1 MKLARIL
8 SMTIL
13 LLVASIASSSAAA
26 PQVSVSIR
34 PLYFLTASI
43 MRTVGAPQLI
53 LTDSRS
59 PHHYHLQPSQ
69 LLQLRNADIVFWV
82 GPSMESTL
90 EKMIH
95 NLPKNVH
102 AYQLI
107 KTPGLQSLEFSGTT
121 HKHKTNHVSQHD
133 TQDPHIWLAPD
144 NARLIAT
151 GIAEKL
157 ILHDPENAAIYETN
171 LTELIQEIEALRK
184 SGVDSLAPLKHTKII
199 ALHNA
204 WQYFANSFGLEAYS
218 AINTDGLEH
227 LGSKSFLN
235 LKQDIKQG
243 IYACVIT
250 GPETSQKK
258 SQELLSGSDAIQVV
272 LDPIANDLDINSS
285 YTDFIRHIMKQ
296 ISVCHSSK

>member
-1 MKLARIL
+1 MKQARIF
-8 SMTIL
+8 SMTIF
-13 LLVASIASSSAAA
+13 LLVASIASNSAAA
-26 PQVSVSIR
+26 PQVTVSIR

-43 MRTVGAPQLI
+43 MRSVGTPQLI
-53 LTDSRS
+53 LADSRS

-69 LLQLRNADIVFWV
+69 LRRLRNADIVFWI
-82 GPSMESTL
+82 GPPMESTL
-90 EKMIH
+90 EKMIR
-95 NLPKNVH
+95 NLPGKVH

-107 KTPGLQSLEFSGTT
+107 NTTGLQTLEFSGTT
-121 HKHKTNHVSQHD
+121 HRHETKHESAHSR
-133 TQDPHIWLAPD
+133 QDPHIWLAPD
-144 NARLIAT
+144 NAKQIAT
-151 GIAEKL
+151 AIAEKL
-157 ILHDPENAAIYETN
+157 MSHDPENTAIYQNN
-171 LTELIQEIEALRK
+171 LTQLIREIEALKK

-204 WQYFANSFGLEAYS
+204 WQYFATSFGLEGYS

-227 LGSKSFLN
+227 LGSKSFLR

-285 YTDFIRHIMKQ
+285 YTDFVRHIMKEL
-296 ISVCHSSK
+296 SVCHRSN